1 MKLKIENIEFEMYFV
16 ISSKEEDLPYL
27 YINHTIPN
35 FIINM
40 DLIVN
45 KKADINSWQ
54 ADKKST

>member
-1 MKLKIENIEFEMYFV
+1 MYFV

-35 FIINM
+35 GIINK